1 MNVLSEKYQKIGEE
15 VRAELFPELEGI
27 SIAWLASDEAKHGN
41 GKTTYADCA
50 KVNKRYDWACGEYD
64 YMITVYEPNIDY
76 FSDKQIRVLLEHE
89 LMHINVTK
97 DHKSVKPHDT
107 EEFVAII
114 RKYGIDWSEPGM
126 ILD

>member
-15 VRAELFPELEGI
+15 VKAELFPELKDI
-27 SIAWLASDEAKHGN
+27 RIAWLASDEAKHGN

-50 KVNKRYDWACGEYD
+50 KVSKRYDWACGDYD
-64 YMITVYEPNIDY
+64 YIITVYEPNIDY
-76 FSDKQIRVLLEHE
+76 FSEKQIRVLLEHE
-89 LMHINVTK
+89 LMHIKVTK
-97 DHKSVKPHDT
+97 DNRTVRPHDT
-107 EEFVAII
+107 EEFVEII